1 MKFADRVVL
10 ITGSTK
16 GIGLATAVRFASEG
30 ARLVINGRASG
41 PVAQEALQTISKVGA
56 EALFVEA
63 DVSNPDHVERLVNAA
78 NERFGQIDVAIWNA
92 SLNLKR
98 PFLEYDIEDFN
109 AVNAL
114 NFGGFFQMARLV
126 LPGMKTRGYGRLM
139 ATVSSAPYLYGS
151 GFNLS
156 GASKAAVIS
165 LVKHLAAEFAPD
177 GITCN
182 AVAPGL
188 TRTGLAEKF
197 DLSNADVIKETV
209 PAGRMGDPE
218 EVAAAFCYLA
228 SDEAAY
234 VTGQILHVNGG
245 RYM

>member
-16 GIGLATAVRFASEG
+16 GIGLATSVQFASEG
-30 ARLVINGRASG
+30 ARLVINARSSSAASD
-41 PVAQEALQTISKVGA
+41 EAVRIINKSGA

-63 DVSNPDHVERLVNAA
+63 DVSNPNQLKQLVHAA
-78 NERFGQIDVAIWNA
+78 NKRFGQIDIAIWNA
-92 SLNLKR
+92 SLNMKR
-98 PFLEYDIEDFN
+98 PFLEYDTKDFN

-126 LPGMKTRGYGRLM
+126 LPGMKARGFGRLM
-139 ATVSSAPYLYGS
+139 ATVSSAPFLYGS

-188 TRTGLAEKF
+188 TRTGLAEQF
-197 DLSNADVIKETV
+197 DLDQDNVILQTV
-209 PAGRMGDPE
+209 PAGRMAHPD

-228 SDEAAY
+228 SEEAAY
-234 VTGQILHVNGG
+234 VTGQVLHVNGG